1 MNYEPGEYSG
11 GVQVSEGGSR
21 SRISQV
27 VSRYIDSLDRSNRS
41 LLGGGNSFL
50 HATHVSGQGWLV
62 SYGGGNTTQQG
73 GYFGTGLKN
82 KKVKNSKIIN
92 NLGCH

>member
-27 VSRYIDSLDRSNRS
+27 VSRYIDSLDRSDRS
-41 LLGGGNSFL
+41 LLGGGGNSFL

-73 GYFGTGLKN
+73 GYFGTGLKD
-82 KKVKNSKIIN
+82 KKSKIVK
-92 NLGCH
+92 L

>member
-62 SYGGGNTTQQG
+62 SYSGGNTTQQG

-92 NLGCH
+92 YLGCH

>member
-1 MNYEPGEYSG
+1 MNYKPGEYSS

-27 VSRYIDSLDRSNRS
+27 VSRYIDSLDRGDRS

-62 SYGGGNTTQQG
+62 SYGGGDTTQQG

-82 KKVKNSKIIN
+82 NDVKNNKIIN
-92 NLGCH
+92 YL